1 MLLQVL
7 KTLPFTKNLFI
18 LAPNILLHP
27 FRISDIPFL
36 DSMSEHCTEWLQG
49 RIKPHFNY
57 CSLVQ
62 KLMVE
67 LWQRR
72 DRKRTTTTSVSMFPF
87 SSNKV
92 NTRENAQWPRK
103 RSFAVIPLVPEI
115 KLLE

>member
-1 MLLQVL
+1 MKEKEKTIAIVKVIDSSKLKLLSGSILDVYSDEQGISSANAGL
-7 KTLPFTKNLFI
+7 TDAPCPSILPMRKEI
-18 LAPNILLHP
+18 A
-27 FRISDIPFL
+27 

-87 SSNKV
+87 SSNK
-92 NTRENAQWPRK
+92 
-103 RSFAVIPLVPEI
+103 
-115 KLLE
+115 